1 MTARRLLP
9 ATQAGDGCR
18 CGRRWTGWVFTAALG
33 VVLLLG
39 PRPAVAGEH
48 TSAGLYDPQIYTLAN
63 GLRVVLQPRHHART
77 VAFRLAVDVGAW
89 DFPCGEQELPHF
101 IEHMVFT
108 GTSAHDEQAL
118 EALVARHGG
127 GWNAETGPED
137 TVYSL
142 NIHSRHAEFAL
153 GLLHEV
159 LADPTFPEEK
169 IELVRNIVYRE
180 NGGNPSALRR
190 WLKGLGIGKS
200 AVEQLIERT
209 GLACPGPEPL
219 EYVTRDRVVEVG
231 SRHYVPQNMTLVVV
245 GDFQREAM
253 QGRIAETFGRLPP
266 VPPPPRA
273 SKTRD
278 RVGALPAR
286 LISSF
291 SPFVDSEVSVGLL
304 SLVEG
309 YTSDDYAALR
319 LLAAYLKARLFET
332 IRIDRGLSYS
342 PESSYLSFRRMGLLS
357 VDADA
362 EPEDAEVVLS
372 LLRDE
377 LTRLSLG
384 SLDAQTLADARQQL
398 LLAEDQGLE
407 SNQDVAG
414 YYVSSLGELE
424 EFGHFRDERAA
435 LEQLGDDTLRAVARR
450 LLSPE
455 DAVEVREAPTLTY
468 GQLYAVLGLLGA
480 GVGAVAWRLG
490 ARRRRRGAFAR
501 TARPQFDDAQ
511 APCGPGREP

>member
-1 MTARRLLP
+1 M
-9 ATQAGDGCR
+9 
-18 CGRRWTGWVFTAALG
+18 
-33 VVLLLG
+33 
-39 PRPAVAGEH
+39 
-48 TSAGLYDPQIYTLAN
+48 
-63 GLRVVLQPRHHART
+63 
-77 VAFRLAVDVGAW
+77 
-89 DFPCGEQELPHF
+89 
-101 IEHMVFT
+101 
-108 GTSAHDEQAL
+108 
-118 EALVARHGG
+118 
-127 GWNAETGPED
+127 
-137 TVYSL
+137 
-142 NIHSRHAEFAL
+142 
-153 GLLHEV
+153 

-169 IELVRNIVYRE
+169 IELVRNVVYRE

-219 EYVTRDRVVEVG
+219 EYVTRDRVVEVW
-231 SRHYVPQNMTLVVV
+231 SRHYVPGNMTLVVV

-266 VPPPPRA
+266 APPPPRA

-278 RVGALPAR
+278 QVGALPAR
-286 LISSF
+286 LVSSF

-342 PESSYLSFRRMGLLS
+342 PESSYHFFRRVGLLS

-362 EPEDAEVVLS
+362 EPEEAEVVLG
-372 LLRDE
+372 LLREE
-377 LTRLSLG
+377 LARVSLG
-384 SLDAQTLADARQQL
+384 SLDARTLADARQQL

-407 SNQDVAG
+407 SNQDVAA
-414 YYVSSLGELE
+414 YYASSLGELE
-424 EFGHFRDERAA
+424 RFGHFRDERAA

-450 LLSPE
+450 LLAPE

-480 GVGAVAWRLG
+480 GAGAVAWRLG
-490 ARRRRRGAFAR
+490 GPREGGRPPAAGAK
-501 TARPQFDDAQ
+501 PQFGNGE
-511 APCGPGREP
+511 APCGPPREP